1 MDPVIGID
9 FDNTI
14 IRYDAVLFRLAVER
28 QLIPPTARPS
38 KTYIRDQVRTLPD
51 GDVEW
56 QRLQAVL
63 YGPGMAEAALADG
76 VADFIRSC
84 RGRGLAVYIVSH
96 KTAHSNLGG
105 SRVNFRDAA
114 DRWMRDHGFFRP
126 DGLGFSEGDVFYEA
140 TRREK
145 VARIVTLGCTHFID
159 DLEETFLERTFPS
172 GVTKIL
178 YNPHGEPVS
187 AGGVRVCADWDQI
200 GAGILS

>member
-14 IRYDAVLFRLAVER
+14 IRYDAVLFRLAVQR
-28 QLIPPTARPS
+28 QLVPPTARPS
-38 KTYIRDQVRTLPD
+38 KKYIRDQIRTLPD

-56 QRLQAVL
+56 QRLQAIL
-63 YGPGMAEAALADG
+63 YGPAMAEAVLADG
-76 VADFIRSC
+76 VAEFIRNC
-84 RGRGLAVYIVSH
+84 RRRALPVYIVSH
-96 KTAHSNLGG
+96 KTARSNLGG
-105 SRVNFRDAA
+105 SGVNFRDAA
-114 DRWMRDHGFFRP
+114 DHWMRDHGFFRD
-126 DGLGFSEGDVFYEA
+126 DGLGLRESDVFYEA

-145 VARIVTLGCTHFID
+145 VARIVALGCTHFID

-178 YNPHGEPVS
+178 YNPHGEPVTV
-187 AGGVRVCADWDQI
+187 GGVRVCTDWDQI